1 VRVDDPVFLLQAL
14 PALLS
19 IYFLVLSLEGWH
31 QSPSRSSMFAA
42 AVLLAASV
50 LFVAARPAGW
60 WLVGAAATGVGLGA
74 RLQAGRD
81 RPGVTRAARAGS
93 IVVAVGALIL
103 ARAEMAG
110 RVFAFSGAIVI
121 VCHIVSYAADVARGE
136 SKAGRP
142 VVALLYLV
150 QLPLLAAG
158 PILRY
163 GEFSRQV
170 PRMAQAVGLG
180 SFTYGMRRLLVGL
193 FKVAVLAR
201 ILSMPVD
208 AVFALPRWRL
218 GTDVAWLAAAA
229 FSLQIYYQFSGYADM
244 AIGLGRMFGLRYPD
258 NFRRPYLA
266 DSVREF
272 WRRWNVTAV
281 TWLRDYLSLPM
292 AGRDRPTPR
301 LLPAIVLG
309 FVLLGLWHGAGR
321 TTLLWALYS
330 AAWLALEALGFGARL
345 ERWPAVFRHVYLL
358 LVMVV
363 GWVILRADT
372 VPAALLFLQT
382 MAGLREPGAPA
393 AIASL
398 LTWPVVFALVTGVV
412 GAGPLVPSIS
422 RWRVSVDAF
431 TTAAIMMGSAVG
443 LFIWRGGTIVRDA
456 FAWKRPPSSR

>member
-1 VRVDDPVFLLQAL
+1 MRVDDPVFLLQAL

-19 IYFLVLSLEGWH
+19 VYFLVLSLEGWH
-31 QSPSRSSMFAA
+31 LNPSRSSTFAV

-50 LFVAARPAGW
+50 LFVAAGPAGW
-60 WLVGAAATGVGLGA
+60 WLIGAAAAGVACGA
-74 RLQAGRD
+74 LLDAGRD
-81 RPGVTRAARAGS
+81 RPGLRRTALAGS

-103 ARAEMAG
+103 ARMEMPG
-110 RVFAFSGAIVI
+110 RVFAFSGAIVL
-121 VCHIVSYAADVARGE
+121 VCHVVSYTVDVARGE

-142 VVALLYLV
+142 IDAFLYVV

-163 GEFSRQV
+163 QEFSRQV
-170 PRMAQAVGLG
+170 PRMTQVVGLG
-180 SFTYGMRRLLVGL
+180 SFTYGMRRLLIGL

-201 ILSMPVD
+201 ILAVPVD
-208 AVFALPRWRL
+208 TVFALPRWRL

-244 AIGLGRMFGLRYPD
+244 AIGIGRMFGLRYPD

-345 ERWPAVFRHVYLL
+345 ERWPAVFRHAYLL
-358 LVMVV
+358 LVTVV

-372 VPAALLFLQT
+372 VPAAVLFLQT
-382 MAGLREPGAPA
+382 MAGLREPGLPAPVGA
-393 AIASL
+393 L
-398 LTWPVVFALVTGVV
+398 LTWPVVFALVTGIV

-431 TTAAIMMGSAVG
+431 TTAAIMMGSALG
-443 LFIWRGGTIVRDA
+443 LFIWRGGAIVRDV